1 MDLGPVEYLVIS
13 FPGNNFTGEIAPALA
28 SLVDRG
34 LVRIL
39 DLVLATKDEDG
50 SVTVLEIDDLE
61 DTLGLD
67 ELEGESG
74 GLMSDE
80 DVLELAEDLAPN
92 SSAVFLLWED
102 TWAAELAQAVRGSG
116 GEVVAGGRVPRELIE
131 AVLEAVEDSED
142 SE

>member
-13 FPGNNFTGEIAPALA
+13 FPGNKFTGEMAPALA

-131 AVLEAVEDSED
+131 AVLEAVEESED
-142 SE
+142 ME